1 MHYRNGRE
9 AKPGDRVV
17 NLDTGTGGILHDL
30 TSGDACNGRLTPP
43 NPNAEYVT
51 IGNCLHLDDIRAFGV
66 PAKNDVPEPT
76 R

>member
-9 AKPGDRVV
+9 AKPGDRAV
-17 NLDTGTGGILHDL
+17 NLETGTGGILYDL
-30 TSGDACNGRLTPP
+30 TSGDTCNGRLTPP

>member
-43 NPNAEYVT
+43 NPNAECVT

-66 PAKNDVPEPT
+66 PAKYDVPEPT